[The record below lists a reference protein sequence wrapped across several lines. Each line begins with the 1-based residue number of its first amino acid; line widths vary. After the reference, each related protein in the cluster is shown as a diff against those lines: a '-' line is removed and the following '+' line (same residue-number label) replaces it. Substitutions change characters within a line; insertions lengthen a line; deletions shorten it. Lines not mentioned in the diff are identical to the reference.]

1 MEQLV
6 YDCRLMNT
14 ASSHG
19 KESAQQLQ
27 RWLVESDAALDP
39 QAFILSPKSSVALAR
54 VIVESDSHYHAGAAV
69 ANKAIELLRSA
80 HSNGKLRIEP
90 NEVAWFDIMQDSLDE
105 LPESEWE
112 FIERHLA
119 LTERSRFLP
128 EEYDLK
134 G

>member
-27 RWLVESDAALDP
+27 RWMVESDVALDP
-39 QAFILSPKSSVALAR
+39 QAFILSPESSLALAR
-54 VIVESDSHYHAGAAV
+54 VIVDSNSHYHAGVAV
-69 ANKAIELLRSA
+69 AHKAIESLRSA
-80 HSNGKLRIEP
+80 HDNGKLRIEP

-105 LPESEWE
+105 LPESESE
-112 FIERHLA
+112 FIGHQLA
-119 LTERSRFLP
+119 LADRSRFLP
-128 EEYDLK
+128 EEYELK